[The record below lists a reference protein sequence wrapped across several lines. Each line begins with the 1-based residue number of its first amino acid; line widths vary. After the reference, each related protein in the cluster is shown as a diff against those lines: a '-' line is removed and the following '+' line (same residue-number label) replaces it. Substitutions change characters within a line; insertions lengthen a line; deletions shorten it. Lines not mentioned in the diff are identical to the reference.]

1 MKPSGA
7 KALAIAAE
15 TPAARR
21 GLGWCA
27 ATAGRRSD
35 PRRGPRRSSAATAAR
50 YLRSVLPAGDS
61 DAGIAR
67 ERAGESA
74 GPARMGFG
82 RGRRRL
88 HRRRRLYRRRLGSG
102 PVPAPFGCGL

>member
-82 RGRRRL
+82 RRCLHRLRRL
-88 HRRRRLYRRRLGSG
+88 HRRRLGPG